1 MNSQCAIQHAERN
14 SIFAIYLSQESES
27 DREIHLQKSDL
38 SNIKVLGII
47 ASVKDP
53 KTGYMVQLAYEPYVV
68 MKSQVQGIRRL

>member
-53 KTGYMVQLAYEPYVV
+53 KTG
-68 MKSQVQGIRRL
+68 